1 MPDEKQE
8 KGRVVYSRLEG
19 AGGGGSA
26 REGRVAE
33 FAAALAHDSLW
44 RALLPLFVG
53 FALLVGLVFGLGQQS
68 ASKVAEARYSTQSE
82 ERRLAAAQNFL
93 LNLRLELSK
102 LDTEARIRGRIE
114 AGTQGVMLPPTELR
128 LRNER
133 DAVAKLLPEFDTLR
147 LTDAAAKQKT
157 RGLLDKYVE
166 DTKDAR
172 AYSLEG
178 FSDYRDLDEQLRSLM
193 KEVEDERYRLEEQRD
208 NALHRAQRELHFLM
222 WMAAATALVVASAT
236 LLEMRRRFRQMRR
249 SFAALRRVPPFSTQI
264 LERMPNTFAT
274 IDQHHL

>member
-19 AGGGGSA
+19 AGEGGPA
-26 REGRVAE
+26 REGRGVAE

-82 ERRLAAAQNFL
+82 ERRLAAAQSFL

-133 DAVAKLLPEFDTLR
+133 DAVEKLLPEFDALPLKDSER
-147 LTDAAAKQKT
+147 KQS
-157 RGLLDKYVE
+157 
-166 DTKDAR
+166 AR
-172 AYSLEG
+172 AA
-178 FSDYRDLDEQLRSLM
+178 RQ
-193 KEVEDERYRLEEQRD
+193 V
-208 NALHRAQRELHFLM
+208 
-222 WMAAATALVVASAT
+222 
-236 LLEMRRRFRQMRR
+236 RRRHQR
-249 SFAALRRVPPFSTQI
+249 P
-264 LERMPNTFAT
+264 
-274 IDQHHL
+274 

>member
-8 KGRVVYSRLEG
+8 KGRVVYSRLGG
-19 AGGGGSA
+19 AGEGGSA
-26 REGRVAE
+26 REWKVAE
-33 FAAALAHDSLW
+33 FAAALADDSLG

-53 FALLVGLVFGLGQQS
+53 FALLVGLVFGLGQRS

-178 FSDYRDLDEQLRSLM
+178 FSD
-193 KEVEDERYRLEEQRD
+193 
-208 NALHRAQRELHFLM
+208 
-222 WMAAATALVVASAT
+222 
-236 LLEMRRRFRQMRR
+236 
-249 SFAALRRVPPFSTQI
+249 
-264 LERMPNTFAT
+264 
-274 IDQHHL
+274 